1 MLTSA
6 LSLVNLVLTL
16 LNSFVQWGARTKV
29 FKEDEAIIASQV
41 LTRVLK
47 DIEDA
52 KNAREAINREFA
64 DNPDS
69 VMQPDE
75 FTRPPKDKRP
85 GT

>member
-1 MLTSA
+1 MTSVIT
-6 LSLVNLVLTL
+6 LVTLVLTL
-16 LNSFVQWGARTKV
+16 LNRFVEWGARSKV

-41 LTRVLK
+41 LSRVLK

-64 DNPDS
+64 DDPTS

-75 FTRPPKDKRP
+75 FTRTPKDKRP
-85 GT
+85 GS

>member
-1 MLTSA
+1 MTSVIT
-6 LSLVNLVLTL
+6 LVTLVLTL
-16 LNSFVQWGARTKV
+16 LNRFVEWGARSKV

-47 DIEDA
+47 DIKDAEDA
-52 KNAREAINREFA
+52 RKAINREFA

-75 FTRPPKDKRP
+75 FTRHPKDKRP
-85 GT
+85 GS